1 MKNIYFSEYYIPAV
15 EIKDFN
21 VVIDGKSLFDVPIK
35 NKEETHEK
43 IIEMSRNNDYTTG
56 NLLDYEYFSNH
67 FKLIATDLSKQIELE
82 NPGLNQ
88 QINFFRKLEEDEA
101 TLFFLIEKLEEATF
115 NFSQNFLNI
124 I

>member
-43 IIEMSRNNDYTTG
+43 IIEMSRNNYYTTG